1 MNILEIFNKENFENC
16 FSLLFEN
23 DDSYKIVD
31 GNICFFKN
39 ELCDVC
45 QANTEGANAI
55 HFVWKGV
62 VDNPY
67 TLGDVDDVIIPNHT
81 NVNFKHRETH
91 GELQPMEDGSCVC
104 NDCFE
109 KKEKEEKDLLDF
121 ETLKYPK
128 QTSIESL

>member
-1 MNILEIFNKENFENC
+1 MNILERFNKENFENC

-39 ELCDVC
+39 EICNVC
-45 QANTEGANAI
+45 KANTEGANAI

-67 TLGDVDDVIIPNHT
+67 TLGDVDNVIIPNHT
-81 NVNFKHRETH
+81 YVNFKHIETH
-91 GELQPMEDGSCVC
+91 GELEPIETTGGYGC
-104 NDCFE
+104 NDC
-109 KKEKEEKDLLDF
+109 KTKIDKE
-121 ETLKYPK
+121 
-128 QTSIESL
+128 